1 MKTFSAA
8 KINLTLEILGK
19 RPDGFHELA
28 TWMLPVGLYDSIEIE
43 ETSQPSFISNVPELG
58 GDPSNLV
65 IRAAQ
70 SFTQA
75 ASIDTEYAIRLEKRI
90 PMGAGLG
97 GGSSNAAV
105 TLQLLNRLHG
115 FPLRAEQLADLA
127 ANLGSDVAFFLDGR
141 SAWCTGRGERIEAR
155 IFPDH
160 LWICLFKPGFAI
172 PTAGTYR
179 AYARLAENLKRG
191 EEIVTPW
198 GKLRND
204 LEPAV
209 LPKYLFLA
217 LLKDWLKEQ
226 PENLFALMAGSGST
240 IFAIVQS
247 QADGETLQARFRAQ
261 FGKWTWSV
269 VCRLNPTVS
278 PQKA

>member
-1 MKTFSAA
+1 MKTFSPA

-28 TWMLPVGLYDSIEIE
+28 TWILPVGLYDSIEIE
-43 ETSQPSFISNVPELG
+43 EAGQPSFISNVPELG

-75 ASIDTEYAIRLEKRI
+75 ALIDTAHAIRLEKRI
-90 PMGAGLG
+90 PVGAGLG

-105 TLQLLNRLHG
+105 TLQLLNKLHG
-115 FPLRAEQLADLA
+115 CPLRREQLEELA

-141 SAWCTGRGERIEAR
+141 AAWCTGRGERIKAR
-155 IFPDH
+155 LFPEH
-160 LWICLFKPGFAI
+160 LWVCLFKPGFAV
-172 PTAGTYR
+172 PTADAYR
-179 AYARLAENLKRG
+179 AYVRLAENFKRG
-191 EEIVTPW
+191 EESVTPW

-204 LEPAV
+204 LEAAV

-226 PENLFALMAGSGST
+226 SETLFALMAGSGST

-247 QADGETLQARFRAQ
+247 QADGETLQERFRGQ
-261 FGKWTWSV
+261 FGKQTWSV
-269 VCRLNPTVS
+269 VCRLNPTVGTE
-278 PQKA
+278 A

>member
-1 MKTFSAA
+1 
-8 KINLTLEILGK
+8 
-19 RPDGFHELA
+19 
-28 TWMLPVGLYDSIEIE
+28 MLPVALYDSIEIVE
-43 ETSQPSFISNVPELG
+43 SDQPSFISNVPELG

-75 ASIDTEYAIRLEKRI
+75 ALLDTVYAIRLEKRI
-90 PMGAGLG
+90 PVGAGLG

-105 TLQLLNRLHG
+105 TLQLLNKLHG
-115 FPLRAEQLADLA
+115 FPLRGEQLEELA

-141 SAWCTGRGERIEAR
+141 SAWCTGRGERIEVR
-155 IFPDH
+155 LFPDH
-160 LWICLFKPGFAI
+160 LWICLFKPGFAV
-172 PTAGTYR
+172 PTAGAYR
-179 AYARLAENLKRG
+179 AYARLAENFKRG
-191 EEIVTPW
+191 EESVTPW

-217 LLKDWLKEQ
+217 LLKDWLKKQFETV
-226 PENLFALMAGSGST
+226 FALMAGSGST

-247 QADGETLQARFRAQ
+247 QGEGEALQERFRGQ
-261 FGKWTWSV
+261 FGKQTWSV
-269 VCRLNPTVS
+269 VCRLNPTVA
-278 PQKA
+278 PVA

>member
-28 TWMLPVGLYDSIEIE
+28 SWMLPVGLYDSIEIE
-43 ETSQPSFISNVPELG
+43 EASQPSFVSNVPELG

-75 ASIDTEYAIRLEKRI
+75 ASIDTAYAIHLEKKI
-90 PMGAGLG
+90 PMGAGLA
-97 GGSSNAAV
+97 GGSSNAAA
-105 TLQLLNRLHG
+105 TLQLLNKLHG
-115 FPLRAEQLADLA
+115 FPLRRQQLEELA
-127 ANLGSDVAFFLDGR
+127 AKLGSDVAFFLNGR

-155 IFPDH
+155 VFPDH
-160 LWICLFKPGFAI
+160 LWICLFKPGFAV
-172 PTAGTYR
+172 PTAGAYR
-179 AYARLAENLKRG
+179 AYARLAESFKRG
-191 EEIVTPW
+191 EETVTPW

-209 LPKYLFLA
+209 LPKYLFLV

-226 PENLFALMAGSGST
+226 SETLFALMAGSGST

-247 QADGETLQARFRAQ
+247 QAEGETLLTRFRAQ
-261 FGKWTWSV
+261 FGERTWTV
-269 VCRLNPTVS
+269 VCELNPSFS
-278 PQKA
+278 P

>member
-1 MKTFSAA
+1 MKTFSPA

-43 ETSQPSFISNVPELG
+43 EASHPSFISNVPELG

-65 IRAAQ
+65 LRAAR
-70 SFTQA
+70 SFAQA
-75 ASIDTEYAIRLEKRI
+75 ALIDTAYAIRLEKRI
-90 PMGAGLG
+90 PIGAGLG

-105 TLQLLNRLHG
+105 TLQLLNKLHG
-115 FPLRAEQLADLA
+115 FPLRGEQLEELA

-155 IFPDH
+155 LFPDH
-160 LWICLFKPGFAI
+160 LWICLFKPGFAVS
-172 PTAGTYR
+172 TAGAYR
-179 AYARLAENLKRG
+179 AYARLAENLKHG
-191 EEIVTPW
+191 EERATPW

-226 PENLFALMAGSGST
+226 SEPLFALMAGSGST

-247 QADGETLQARFRAQ
+247 QAEGETLRARFREQ

-269 VCRLNPTVS
+269 VCRLNPTVA
-278 PQKA
+278 PEA